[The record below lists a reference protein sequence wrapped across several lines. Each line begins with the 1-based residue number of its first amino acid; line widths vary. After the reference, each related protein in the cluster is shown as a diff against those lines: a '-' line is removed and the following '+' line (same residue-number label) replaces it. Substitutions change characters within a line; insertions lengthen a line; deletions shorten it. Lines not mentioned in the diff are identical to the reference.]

1 MADYGIEAWDDQGK
15 KILSITDRLTR
26 VLGVVPYDNS
36 MNGSTGTITIT
47 QPGTIFAYA
56 CLTKNMID
64 LTDTQQGVQFR
75 ILRIDQVART
85 IKYEKINAPIVY
97 GVY

>member
-1 MADYGIEAWDDQGK
+1 MSTFGIEAWDAQGK
-15 KILSITDRLTR
+15 PILSITDRLTR
-26 VLGVVPYDNS
+26 VLGEVPYDGS
-36 MNGSTGTITIT
+36 MNGSTGTITVT
-47 QPGTIFAYA
+47 APGTIFAYA

-75 ILRIDQVART
+75 ILRIDQTART
-85 IKYEKINAPIVY
+85 IKYEKINAPIIY